1 MSKKI
6 ANICTT
12 VLMGFPPFKME
23 TFPIMF
29 EKVNLAGG
37 FHFLRTSGRGG
48 RTIHTYFD
56 YLRIKFVDGD

>member
-1 MSKKI
+1 
-6 ANICTT
+6 
-12 VLMGFPPFKME
+12 MGFPPFKME